1 MCIWISTVRPET
13 HAHTHTS
20 LMCEDQLP
28 GKETCYI
35 SGGLNVAL
43 MLASAHKSNLKG
55 GVLIA
60 QVAGRSFTAVRED
73 CGNCGESEETPSSFK
88 RMETH
93 PEDAGRRSQLVFSQA
108 GKHVLGGGRF
118 WRETREEIYRRSD
131 GGREVSW
138 CGRGCSRTEADD
150 WPG

>member
-1 MCIWISTVRPET
+1 MAR
-13 HAHTHTS
+13 
-20 LMCEDQLP
+20 EDQLP

-43 MLASAHKSNLKG
+43 MLASAQKSNLKG

-73 CGNCGESEETPSSFK
+73 WGNCVESEKTPSGFK
-88 RMETH
+88 GLEAH

-108 GKHVLGGGRF
+108 EKQVVGGGRP
-118 WRETREEIYRRSD
+118 WRETREEIHRRGD
-131 GGREVSW
+131 GRREVSRCQRG
-138 CGRGCSRTEADD
+138 CGRTAADD
-150 WPG
+150 WLG